1 MSASWDEADHAPL
14 ASKSGIGRRQKYFRG
29 KVACFIVGDRAMP
42 DEISS
47 KIARAKLSEKK
58 AWLRY
63 AEAKGDDWQEA
74 FAEWVEARDA
84 SLAAWADEVS
94 SRRVRD

>member
-1 MSASWDEADHAPL
+1 
-14 ASKSGIGRRQKYFRG
+14 
-29 KVACFIVGDRAMP
+29 MP

-47 KIARAKLSEKK
+47 KLARAKLSEKK

-63 AEAKGDDWQEA
+63 AGAKGDDWQEA
-74 FAEWVEARDA
+74 FTEWVEARDA

-94 SRRVRD
+94 SRRARGRERGDGRRT

>member
-1 MSASWDEADHAPL
+1 MSASWGEADMHL

-29 KVACFIVGDRAMP
+29 RVESLIVGDRAMP

-47 KIARAKLSEKK
+47 RVARAKLSEKK

-74 FAEWVEARDA
+74 FADWVEARDA

-94 SRRVRD
+94 SRRV

>member
-1 MSASWDEADHAPL
+1 MSVSWGEADMHL
-14 ASKSGIGRRQKYFRG
+14 VSKSGSGQRQKYFRG
-29 KVACFIVGDRAMP
+29 KVASHIVGDRAMP

-47 KIARAKLSEKK
+47 KVARAKLSEKK

-94 SRRVRD
+94 SRRR